1 MLEGQRVIS
10 VSLTAT
16 SPRWQQL
23 AVRAQR
29 AFGAGG
35 VSFATVLPSRL
46 VATAAEDRLT
56 FAPAHYRGAAIA
68 GGGQTSEAGSL
79 IRLRGASSLRGR
91 DPRVVGSFGVADLA
105 CDLGTQARDC
115 PKKS

>member
-1 MLEGQRVIS
+1 MPEL
-10 VSLTAT
+10 
-16 SPRWQQL
+16 
-23 AVRAQR
+23 
-29 AFGAGG
+29 
-35 VSFATVLPSRL
+35 RL
-46 VATAAEDRLT
+46 LGWWRTAAEDRLT

-115 PKKS
+115 PKKAIDRAMLRN